1 MFSWLILWVGESK
14 KKIYIFFLLEL
25 ASNYGY
31 CKVNIS
37 SLLELYKKNN
47 KDKKFLK

>member
-14 KKIYIFFLLEL
+14 KKKKSISLLEL

-37 SLLELYKKNN
+37 SHLEL
-47 KDKKFLK
+47 